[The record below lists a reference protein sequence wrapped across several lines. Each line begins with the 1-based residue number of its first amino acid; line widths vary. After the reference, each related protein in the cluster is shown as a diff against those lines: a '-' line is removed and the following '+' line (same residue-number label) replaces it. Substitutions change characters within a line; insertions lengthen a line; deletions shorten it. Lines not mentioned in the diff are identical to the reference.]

1 MNGREPELSSA
12 AVDAAGVDAWAASVG
27 SVFFVVAGSFV
38 VEDEG
43 ERGAGVD
50 EAATPLAPARTG
62 GEGAAWAGSAGA
74 AAE

>member
-27 SVFFVVAGSFV
+27 SVFFV